1 MEKEKGGIFWTRG
14 RTQDKQR
21 WIKEGWAAQP
31 FYTEKQN
38 NNYNSRN
45 GKRSAWKEP
54 CFLPQF
60 LGSPMHIAHF
70 STARNAIVPWQCN
83 AVHHHS
89 ASRCLPSWWRS
100 AVPGTVLSLLLS
112 AAFNPLLP
120 SQTLT
125 ASEAIDI
132 SFNIQRANSTSI
144 QLLHGFS
151 CCTVLASS
159 QYKHRY
165 IKWKTSRSLYCF
177 AILISAFNQ
186 GESPS

>member
-1 MEKEKGGIFWTRG
+1 MERGVPGRSLVFYPNFWVLRCTLHISPLPAMQSCHG
-14 RTQDKQR
+14 
-21 WIKEGWAAQP
+21 
-31 FYTEKQN
+31 
-38 NNYNSRN
+38 
-45 GKRSAWKEP
+45 SA
-54 CFLPQF
+54 
-60 LGSPMHIAHF
+60 M
-70 STARNAIVPWQCN
+70 QCITT
-83 AVHHHS
+83 VHHHS

-120 SQTLT
+120 FQTLT

-159 QYKHRY
+159 FQYKPRY